1 MQTPVWYNLDWVA
14 ALLASRN
21 MALLASVAIHSLAIR
36 AYAQHGYL
44 ALNLNARIISQ
55 TTE

>member
-21 MALLASVAIHSLAIR
+21 MALLAGMVAACLAVCT
-36 AYAQHGYL
+36 YDLHVYL
-44 ALNLNARIISQ
+44 DVDVNARIVG
-55 TTE
+55 